1 MTLTLFILNNN
12 YRNFTVFET
21 RELGREVFYT
31 ESPVFLILSFT
42 SGSFG
47 SSSLFF
53 CWSLKRGCHHF
64 TF

>member
-47 SSSLFF
+47 SS
-53 CWSLKRGCHHF
+53 
-64 TF
+64 